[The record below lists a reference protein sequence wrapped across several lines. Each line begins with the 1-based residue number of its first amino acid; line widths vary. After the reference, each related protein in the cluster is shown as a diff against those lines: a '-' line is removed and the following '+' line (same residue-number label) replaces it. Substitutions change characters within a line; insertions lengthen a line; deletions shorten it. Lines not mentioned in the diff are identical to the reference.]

1 MNREQKK
8 ELIAELAGLFGST
21 TTVVVTHYKGLTVSE
36 VETLRGQMRAA
47 GASFRVTKNRI
58 TRLALAGT
66 PFEGLADLFV
76 GPTAIATSEDAVAA
90 AKVCVEFAK
99 KNDKLVVLGGSMEGK
114 PLSVG
119 DVEALAKLPSLD
131 ELRAQLLGM
140 INTPATRIAG
150 VVQAPAGQL
159 ARVMGAYAE
168 KGEAA

>member
-1 MNREQKK
+1 VNREEKK
-8 ELIAELAGLFGST
+8 ELIAELSSLFGSS
-21 TTVVVTHYKGLTVSE
+21 TTVVVTHYKGLTVTE
-36 VETLRGQMRAA
+36 LETLRGQMRAA

-76 GPTAIATSEDAVAA
+76 GPTAVATSEDAVAA
-90 AKVCVEFAK
+90 AKVSVEFAK

-131 ELRAQLLGM
+131 ELRARLVGM
-140 INTPATRIAG
+140 ISTPATRIAG
-150 VVQAPAGQL
+150 VVQAPAAQL
-159 ARVMGAYAE
+159 ARVFSAYAA
-168 KGEAA
+168 KD